1 MSQGETR
8 TKRAKAKVAGSAAK
22 SARNSETTATIA
34 SGTDTFTGRVSQLV
48 SSSSEAFGWLK
59 KVVGFGY
66 EWFSQTV
73 TKVGLVA
80 LFFVVLWIP
89 LGVMLD
95 WPEFAFL
102 GAVSGLILLVAIPF
116 LIGGND
122 YEIGFELPDDHLVAG
137 ELANAPISV
146 TNTNNHLQFP
156 GVLELKIG
164 EGIEEFAIPMLRA
177 GETKSI
183 AFDVPPQ
190 RRGKIQLGPMT
201 TVKTDPVATLR
212 RENQLLEKKEV
223 YVYPKTV
230 QLPRTREG
238 ILRDLEGDPTASIVD
253 SDMSFHSVREYVLG
267 DNPKHIHWKL
277 SAKMTNPGQFLLRQ
291 YEESRRSKMLVI
303 LGTNPS
309 EFGSDSEE
317 FEVAVSAAASLGLSA
332 IRDQR
337 KISVLASDKVPKIA
351 QSSVSKI
358 KEFKVQ
364 NRKRLL
370 EDLSE
375 VQPSE
380 LALPLSKVC
389 LLAKRKHPDASLVV
403 IVVGSPITPMAMKEI
418 EFNLPKNIGIL
429 FVVANTAS
437 SASPRFSQ
445 IQNIKTFTIQAIQDL
460 GGLMGRFTQ

>member
-8 TKRAKAKVAGSAAK
+8 TKRARAKVAGSAAK
-22 SARNSETTATIA
+22 PVRNSETTATIA

-48 SSSSEAFGWLK
+48 SSSSEALGWLK
-59 KVVGFGY
+59 KVVGIGY

-80 LFFVVLWIP
+80 LFFVVLWLP
-89 LGVMLD
+89 LGVLLD

-146 TNTNNHLQFP
+146 TNTNNHLQLP
-156 GVLELKIG
+156 GVLELRIG
-164 EGIEEFAIPMLRA
+164 EGIEEFAIPLLRA
-177 GETKSI
+177 GETKNI
-183 AFDVPPQ
+183 AFEVPPQ
-190 RRGKIQLGPMT
+190 KRGKIQLGPMT

-230 QLPRTREG
+230 QLPPSREG
-238 ILRDLEGDPTASIVD
+238 ILRDLEGDPTVSIVD

-303 LGTNPS
+303 LGTNPN
-309 EFGSDSEE
+309 EYGNESDE
-317 FEVAVSAAASLGLSA
+317 FELAVSAAASLGLMA
-332 IRDQR
+332 IRDKR
-337 KISVLASDKVPKIA
+337 KVSVLASDKVPKIA
-351 QSSVSKI
+351 QSSVSLI
-358 KEFKVQ
+358 KEFEVQ

-370 EDLSE
+370 ENLSE
-375 VQPSE
+375 VQLSE
-380 LALPLSKVC
+380 LALPLLKVC
-389 LLAKRKHPDASLVV
+389 QVAKKKHPDASLVV
-403 IVVGSPITPMAMKEI
+403 IVCGSPMTPMGMKEI
-418 EFNLPKNIGIL
+418 EYALPKNIGIL
-429 FVVANTAS
+429 FVVTNTAPT
-437 SASPRFSQ
+437 ASPRFSQ
-445 IQNIKTFTIQAIQDL
+445 IQNMKSYTIQAIQDL
-460 GGLMGRFTQ
+460 GGLMGRGR

>member
-22 SARNSETTATIA
+22 PARNSETTATIA

-48 SSSSEAFGWLK
+48 SSSSEALGWLK
-59 KVVGFGY
+59 KVVGIGY

-80 LFFVVLWIP
+80 LFFVVLWLP
-89 LGVMLD
+89 LGVLLD

-146 TNTNNHLQFP
+146 TNTNNHLQLP
-156 GVLELKIG
+156 GVLELRIG
-164 EGIEEFAIPMLRA
+164 EGIEEFAIPLLRA
-177 GETKSI
+177 GETKNI
-183 AFDVPPQ
+183 AFEVPPQ
-190 RRGKIQLGPMT
+190 KRGKIQLGPMT

-230 QLPRTREG
+230 QLPPSREG
-238 ILRDLEGDPTASIVD
+238 ILRDLEGDPTVSIVD

-303 LGTNPS
+303 LGTNPN
-309 EFGSDSEE
+309 EYGNESDE
-317 FEVAVSAAASLGLSA
+317 FELAVSAAASLGLMA
-332 IRDQR
+332 IRDKR
-337 KISVLASDKVPKIA
+337 KVSVLASDKVPKIA
-351 QSSVSKI
+351 QSSVSLI
-358 KEFKVQ
+358 KEFEVQ

-370 EDLSE
+370 ENLSE
-375 VQPSE
+375 VQLSE
-380 LALPLSKVC
+380 LALPLLKVC
-389 LLAKRKHPDASLVV
+389 QVAKKKHPDASLVV
-403 IVVGSPITPMAMKEI
+403 IVCGSPMTPMGMKEI
-418 EFNLPKNIGIL
+418 EYALPKNIGIL
-429 FVVANTAS
+429 FVVTNTAPT
-437 SASPRFSQ
+437 ASPRFSQ
-445 IQNIKTFTIQAIQDL
+445 IQNMKSYTIQAIQDL
-460 GGLMGRFTQ
+460 GGLMGRGR